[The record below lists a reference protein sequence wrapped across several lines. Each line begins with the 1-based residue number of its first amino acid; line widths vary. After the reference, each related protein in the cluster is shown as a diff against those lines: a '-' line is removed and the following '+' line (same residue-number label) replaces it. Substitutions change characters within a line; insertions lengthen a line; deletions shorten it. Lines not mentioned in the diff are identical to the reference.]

1 MQAQLQVQAMKSP
14 VLRAPTQVLPVRQL
28 QPVTPSA
35 QSQSPAVLA
44 PQDRLAA
51 SAPKGAIPAL
61 APLFQTSEPALPPI
75 EVVQRDNYTYSR
87 NAFGVQITHVKMDAG
102 NYYYLLSDQGLC
114 VMLRQNDGKRDTFN
128 LTDMNF
134 NIPSPSKF
142 PNVFFHVNGDGP
154 SQISFTPEHHVRID
168 LPNGDYALF
177 DRENGQVLREGPF
190 QIAFFPDEAGQN
202 FDVKYTGNDSTVK
215 RLKSKGDNVQW

>member
-1 MQAQLQVQAMKSP
+1 MQAQAVKSP
-14 VLRAPTQVLPVRQL
+14 VSMASSQVLPARPL
-28 QPVTPSA
+28 QSV
-35 QSQSPAVLA
+35 SQPLARTAPQFPAVLA

-61 APLFQTSEPALPPI
+61 APLFQKSEPVLPPI

-87 NAFGVQITHVKMDAG
+87 NAFGVQITHVKMEAG

-114 VMLRQNDGKRDTFN
+114 VMLRQHDDKRDTFN

-134 NIPSPSKF
+134 NIPTPSKF
-142 PNVFFHVNGDGP
+142 PNVFFHVNGDKP